1 MKIVKSFFAASPTI
15 RFFTSIIKFS
25 SPIFILLIF
34 VGINSCNNN
43 PTEPEPQPGRRDYAW
58 IVDTLDNNSYSPGSR
73 MWGNSPTNIYATSY
87 GDWSYSI
94 SHFDGQKW
102 SSYGISGLTR
112 ISSVY
117 GFSNTNVFVGAGNG
131 SIWKFD
137 GNNWKSFASL
147 TKDGNNRI
155 VFDNIWGES
164 ASDFYALGAYVDET
178 GYANNAVIAHYYKG
192 KWEMINTD
200 ALYGIVEHLYKNFP
214 DNKIYLQVIGGRNLT
229 DSTHI
234 YEYSQ
239 SKFLKLYSNIWTQGL
254 QADISLINNKVYFV
268 LGNEIAVRKD
278 NKFQTVV
285 NVNNPNFYQRIWGKS
300 SKDIFLLMTD
310 GLAHF
315 NGSDIEYLFH
325 FTFGQATP
333 WTQIFGAAVF
343 ENEVFFLV
351 YEPPTGLSLVY
362 HGILK

>member
-1 MKIVKSFFAASPTI
+1 MIKSFL
-15 RFFTSIIKFS
+15 RFIVISVLIIT
-25 SPIFILLIF
+25 
-34 VGINSCNNN
+34 NSCNS
-43 PTEPEPQPGRRDYAW
+43 PTEPEPLPGRRDYVW
-58 IVDTLDNNSYSPGSR
+58 RVDTLDNNSYSPGSR

-94 SHFDGQKW
+94 SHFDGEKW
-102 SSYGISGLTR
+102 SSYGIPGLTG

-117 GFSNTNVFVGAGNG
+117 GFSNNNVFVGAGNG
-131 SIWKFD
+131 IIWKFD

-164 ASDFYALGAYVDET
+164 ASDFYALGAYPDQY
-178 GYANNAVIAHYYKG
+178 GYNNSVIAHYYNG

-254 QADISLINNKVYFV
+254 QADISLIDNKVYFV
-268 LGNEIAVRKD
+268 LGNEIAVRRD

-285 NVNNPNFYQRIWGKS
+285 NVTNPNFYQRIWGRS

-310 GLAHF
+310 GLTHY
-315 NGSDIEYLFH
+315 NGSNVEYLFY
-325 FTFGQATP
+325 FNKTP
-333 WTQIFGAAVF
+333 RTQIFGAALF
-343 ENEVFFLV
+343 ENDVFFLV
-351 YEPPTGLSLVY
+351 YESLTGLSLVY
-362 HGILK
+362 HGKINK